1 MLKKLDQM
9 PNVEIKDLHQFKML
23 QNKYF
28 SQILKYKLGKK
39 KTKKRKKKMIKIL
52 GKMKNRKVGKRM
64 NKLCKFKQ

>member
-1 MLKKLDQM
+1 M

-39 KTKKRKKKMIKIL
+39 KTKKIKKKMIKIL

-64 NKLCKFKQ
+64 NKVCKFKQ

>member
-1 MLKKLDQM
+1 M
-9 PNVEIKDLHQFKML
+9 PNVEIKDLHQFKMQ

-39 KTKKRKKKMIKIL
+39 ETKKTKKKMIKIL
-52 GKMKNRKVGKRM
+52 GKTKNRKVGKTM